1 MQLQRL
7 AILLGSLSVGAT
19 DSTIHQPWCGS
30 ELPSEDMLQELQA
43 VKAAEVSNTL
53 PSILSQEET
62 LTINLYSKQLSKL
75 LFVLHLACSRSSN
88 LCQEKFSLLG
98 HGFDLLESSL
108 NYLEI
113 EVANSGCYSAWDHRP
128 GTRCKDHH
136 GGRQ

>member
-53 PSILSQEET
+53 PSVISQEET
-62 LTINLYSKQLSKL
+62 LTINLYSKQLSNL
-75 LFVLHLACSRSSN
+75 LFVLHLACSRSQN
-88 LCQEKFSLLG
+88 LCQEKFSLLE
-98 HGFDLLESSL
+98 HGFDLPNL
-108 NYLEI
+108 
-113 EVANSGCYSAWDHRP
+113 P
-128 GTRCKDHH
+128 
-136 GGRQ
+136 